1 MEFDAASVSTENG
14 QMQSFD
20 VEGRLLSRL
29 AGVLGH
35 AVPAH
40 RFSMVDHSID
50 GADLEGLDLLD
61 RLIER
66 WRTRFPSMTAV
77 DQSLDKL
84 DPGSFPLLWVSSD
97 GKKAL
102 LVRGTLSNRL
112 IAEDDQGKKLDLLL
126 DDAKSGSLIA
136 LRIEGVAEVE
146 GMRANRSA
154 SEWFATA
161 VRAHRSIF
169 MEAILATFLISLIGL
184 ASAMYTMQVYDRVVP
199 TKGYSTLMV
208 LTVGVAIAMVL
219 ELVAKQVRAH
229 MVDRACKAIDQ
240 DLSSVFFGKALDIRL
255 DARPKTVGTF
265 ASQIRHFESVR
276 NFMTS
281 STLFIFA
288 DAPFALFFVGVIA
301 IIGGQVA
308 LVPLLVLPLSFLLGM
323 FFRKPIERYT
333 AMHME
338 ESNRKNGLLIEAI
351 DGIESVKSVN
361 GEWKLLDRWRELTGT
376 IAQSELKMRA
386 LSTLSTNM
394 TQTMQQVSYVGMIA
408 VGAYLIT
415 QGEITMGALIACSII
430 GGRALAPL
438 AQVPNLI
445 VQWKQAKIALDVLD
459 NIMEMPG
466 EREPEVRL
474 VIPEGCDGQL
484 RVEEV
489 QFGYHPEIPALQVPK
504 LEVNSG
510 ERIAVLGSIGSG
522 KSSLIKVLAGLYKPQ
537 QGRVFLDGVDT
548 SLIAPEFIR
557 EHTGYLPQDVR
568 LFNGT
573 LRDNL
578 VLGLPSPNDE
588 TILAACK
595 LTGLDRVI
603 QSNPKGLELEIAEGG
618 RGLSGGQRQ
627 LVGLT
632 RMLLLKPS
640 VLFLDEPTASMDAQ
654 TEMMVMRH
662 LFKEMPRSS
671 TLVIV
676 THKIAILPH
685 VDRVIVMDKGR
696 IILDGPRD
704 KIMTMLKQGESKPS
718 QPAPA
723 KPSVSGPGADK
734 GWVTELKSDSEKKS

>member
-1 MEFDAASVSTENG
+1 MSNDTAATLDTAIDMAG
-14 QMQSFD
+14 L
-20 VEGRLLSRL
+20 EGRLLSRL
-29 AGVLGH
+29 AGAMGH

-40 RFSMVDHSID
+40 RFGMLERTVD
-50 GADLEGLDLLD
+50 GAELASLSLAD
-61 RLIER
+61 RLTER
-66 WRTRFPSMTAV
+66 WRARFPSMTV
-77 DQSLDKL
+77 TQITLDRIEQK
-84 DPGSFPLLWVSSD
+84 SFPLLWIAADESVIY
-97 GKKAL
+97 
-102 LVRGTLSNRL
+102 LVRGQLPSRL
-112 IAEDDQGKKLDLLL
+112 IVETDEGKQIDLDQADVRSGQLL
-126 DDAKSGSLIA
+126 SLQA
-136 LRIEGVAEVE
+136 PEPTAVEGVE
-146 GMRANRSA
+146 GSRSA
-154 SEWFATA
+154 SEWFSVA
-161 VRAHRSIF
+161 VRAHRGIF
-169 MEAILATFLISLIGL
+169 LEAIFATFLISLIGL

-208 LTVGVAIAMVL
+208 LTAGVAIAMLL
-219 ELVAKQVRAH
+219 ELISKQVRAH
-229 MVDRACKAIDQ
+229 MVDKACKAIDQ

-301 IIGGQVA
+301 LIGGQVA
-308 LVPLLVLPLSFLLGM
+308 LVPLVVLPLAFLLGM

-333 AMHME
+333 AMHMD

-361 GEWKLLDRWRELTGT
+361 GEWKLLDRWRHLTAT

-386 LSTLSTNM
+386 LSTLSTNL
-394 TQTMQQVSYVGMIA
+394 TQTLQQVSYVGMIA
-408 VGAYLIT
+408 VGALLIT

-459 NIMEMPG
+459 NIMELPG
-466 EREPEVRL
+466 EREANVRL
-474 VIPEGCDGQL
+474 VIPEGCHGEL
-484 RVEEV
+484 RAEEV
-489 QFGYHPEIPALQVPK
+489 SFGYHPEIPILDVPK
-504 LEVNSG
+504 LEVKSG

-537 QGRVFLDGVDT
+537 SGRVFLDGIDT
-548 SLIAPEFIR
+548 SLIAPESIR
-557 EHTGYLPQDVR
+557 ERTGYLPQDVR

-573 LRDNL
+573 LRENL
-578 VLGLPSPNDE
+578 VLGLPAPSDE
-588 TILAACK
+588 TLLHACK
-595 LTGLDRVI
+595 LTGVDRVI
-603 QSNPKGLELEIAEGG
+603 QSNPKGLELDITEGG

-654 TEMMVMRH
+654 TEALVMRH
-662 LFKEMPRSS
+662 LFDEMPKSS

-685 VDRVIVMDKGR
+685 VDRVIVMDKGK
-696 IILDGPRD
+696 IVLDGPRA
-704 KIMTMLKQGESKPS
+704 KIMDMLKKGGAAAQTKPTENK
-718 QPAPA
+718 AT
-723 KPSVSGPGADK
+723 
-734 GWVTELKSDSEKKS
+734 GWVTELKSDNGSSS